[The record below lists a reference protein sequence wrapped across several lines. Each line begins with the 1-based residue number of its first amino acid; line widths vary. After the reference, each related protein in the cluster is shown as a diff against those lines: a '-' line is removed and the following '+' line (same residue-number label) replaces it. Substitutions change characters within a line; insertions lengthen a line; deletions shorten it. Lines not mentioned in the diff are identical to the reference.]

1 MTYNAVIWL
10 TPELSSVMKQSLLSI
25 SANALRSCM
34 LSNCNEISFVNIHK
48 MCKKCTPTQIMSYQ
62 SAINLHKTL
71 SEMSNLCT
79 TEHASILTNIV
90 CTTRQI
96 NFEIIRNNKR
106 KIGMNTISNKFY
118 QISKLIRLDYLNL
131 TFIHFKKIMKI
142 QFLKNGKT

>member
-1 MTYNAVIWL
+1 MVAWFVKATVYYNAVLWL
-10 TPELSSVMKQSLLSI
+10 TPELSSIMKQSLLSI

-34 LSNCNEISFVNIHK
+34 LSNCNEILFVNIHK

-96 NFEIIRNNKR
+96 NYEITRNNKI
-106 KIGMNTISNKFY
+106 KIGMNTIANKFY
-118 QISKLIRLDYLNL
+118 CLSGKVNL
-131 TFIHFKKIMKI
+131 
-142 QFLKNGKT
+142 FLKTFPLST

>member
-1 MTYNAVIWL
+1 MLWL
-10 TPELSSVMKQSLLSI
+10 TPEQSSVMKQLLLSI

-48 MCKKCTPTQIMSYQ
+48 MCKKCTPTQIMAYQ
-62 SAINLHKTL
+62 SAIHLHKTL

-90 CTTRQI
+90 CTRQI

-118 QISKLIRLDYLNL
+118 QISKLISLDCLRL

-142 QFLKNGKT
+142 QFLRNGKT

>member
-1 MTYNAVIWL
+1 
-10 TPELSSVMKQSLLSI
+10 
-25 SANALRSCM
+25 
-34 LSNCNEISFVNIHK
+34 
-48 MCKKCTPTQIMSYQ
+48 MSYQ
-62 SAINLHKTL
+62 SAIHLHKTL
-71 SEMSNLCT
+71 SKMSNLCT
-79 TEHASILTNIV
+79 PEHARILTNIV

-96 NFEIIRNNKR
+96 NFEIIRNKKI